1 MLEARLAP
9 LLAAHALIQK
19 EMQPLL
25 ESLKDISISLDE
37 RWNTFT
43 LLVEKNILVN
53 ENPYGD
59 GYLSETFGYNNVS
72 LYDDFNMDRHETRT
86 MIEIWDRIIDPYYE
100 DTMCAYTDP
109 VKRDQWRERV
119 LASGF
124 SGFEN
129 DW

>member
-9 LLAAHALIQK
+9 LLAAHALIQT

-25 ESLKDISISLDE
+25 QSLKDTSIPLDE
-37 RWNTFT
+37 RWDAYTQ
-43 LLVEKNILVN
+43 LVEKNILIN
-53 ENPYGD
+53 EQNYGD
-59 GYLSETFGYNNVS
+59 GFLAEAFGYNNVS

-86 MIEIWDRIIDPYYE
+86 FPDMWSHMNE
-100 DTMCAYTDP
+100 DYNEMPDCYKDDA
-109 VKRDQWRERV
+109 KRDAWRERV

-124 SGFEN
+124 SGFEY